1 MQKAKSKL
9 GLNIVQRHA
18 MGSDNTELIEEIK
31 RLREELNQMREI
43 VNMLLSVV
51 MDEQEEEEEYGP
63 VFVHDDPGRR
73 LNLYN

>member
-1 MQKAKSKL
+1 
-9 GLNIVQRHA
+9 
-18 MGSDNTELIEEIK
+18 MGSDNAELIEEIK

-43 VNMLLSVV
+43 VNMLLTVV

-63 VFVHDDPGRR
+63 VFVTDDPGRR

>member
-1 MQKAKSKL
+1 L
-9 GLNIVQRHA
+9 GLNITQRHA
-18 MGSDNTELIEEIK
+18 MGSDNAELLEEIK

-63 VFVHDDPGRR
+63 VFVQDDPGRR

>member
-1 MQKAKSKL
+1 L